1 MATDIIARLKWRYAT
16 KKFNS
21 EKILP
26 KKTLEQLKEAFN
38 LTATSYGLQPVT
50 LVIVKDKEQ
59 RKKLLPHSWDQ
70 HQVVDAS
77 HLLVFCVEEKLSPE
91 YIQKY
96 FKRVKTIRN
105 TPDEILKPFE
115 EFLLDSFEEQSSDEI
130 RTWATNQAYLALG
143 NLLTVCAATNIDA
156 CPMEGFNPTEYDRI
170 LGLKEKGLTSVLL
183 LPVGY
188 RDETDFMA
196 KEKKVRKD
204 MKDVIIEL

>member
-1 MATDIIARLKWRYAT
+1 MATDIVEQLKWRYAT
-16 KKFNS
+16 KKFDS

-26 KKTLEQLKEAFN
+26 NTTIEQLKEAFN

-50 LVIVKDKEQ
+50 LVIIKDKKRRE
-59 RKKLLPHSWDQ
+59 KLLPHSWNQ
-70 HQVVDAS
+70 SQVVDAS
-77 HLLVFCVEEKLSPE
+77 HLLIFCVEEKLSPE

-105 TPDEILKPFE
+105 TPENILKPFE
-115 EFLLDSFEEQSSDEI
+115 KSLLNSFERQSSDEI
-130 RTWATNQAYLALG
+130 RVWAINQAYLALG

-156 CPMEGFNPTEYDRI
+156 CPMEGFNPKGLDSE
-170 LGLKEKGLTSVLL
+170 LELKEKGLTSVLM

-204 MKDVIIEL
+204 MDDVIIEL

>member
-1 MATDIIARLKWRYAT
+1 MATDIIDRLKWRYAT

-50 LVIVKDKEQ
+50 LVIVKDKEK

>member
-1 MATDIIARLKWRYAT
+1 MATDIIDRLKWRYAT

-105 TPDEILKPFE
+105 TPDDILKPFE

>member
-1 MATDIIARLKWRYAT
+1 MATDIIDRLKWRYAT

-26 KKTLEQLKEAFN
+26 KKELDQLKEAFN

-50 LVIVKDKEQ
+50 LVILKDKKQREQ
-59 RKKLLPHSWDQ
+59 LVPHSWNQ
-70 HQVVDAS
+70 TQVADAS
-77 HLLVFCVEEKLSPE
+77 HLLIFCVEEKLSPA

-96 FKRVKTIRN
+96 FERVKTIRN

-204 MKDVIIEL
+204 MDDVIIEL

>member
-1 MATDIIARLKWRYAT
+1 MATDIIDRLKWRYAT

-77 HLLVFCVEEKLSPE
+77 HLLVFCVEEKLSPK

-105 TPDEILKPFE
+105 TPDDILKPFE

>member
-1 MATDIIARLKWRYAT
+1 M
-16 KKFNS
+16 
-21 EKILP
+21 
-26 KKTLEQLKEAFN
+26 
-38 LTATSYGLQPVT
+38 
-50 LVIVKDKEQ
+50 
-59 RKKLLPHSWDQ
+59 
-70 HQVVDAS
+70 
-77 HLLVFCVEEKLSPE
+77 EEKLSPA

-96 FKRVKTIRN
+96 FERVKTIRN

-204 MKDVIIEL
+204 MDDVIIEL

>member
-1 MATDIIARLKWRYAT
+1 MATDIIDRLKWRYAT
-16 KKFNS
+16 KKFDS

-26 KKTLEQLKEAFN
+26 KKTVEQLKEAFN

-50 LVIVKDKEQ
+50 LVIVKDKKLREQ
-59 RKKLLPHSWDQ
+59 LLSPSWNQ
-70 HQVVDAS
+70 SQVVDAS
-77 HLLVFCVEEKLSPE
+77 HLFIFCVEEKLSPE

-96 FKRVKTIRN
+96 FERVKTIRN

-156 CPMEGFNPTEYDRI
+156 CPMEGFNPTEFDRI

-204 MKDVIIEL
+204 MDDVIIEL

>member
-1 MATDIIARLKWRYAT
+1 MATDIIDRLKWRYAT
-16 KKFNS
+16 KKFDS

-26 KKTLEQLKEAFN
+26 KKTVEQLKEAFN

-50 LVIVKDKEQ
+50 LVIVKDKKLREQ
-59 RKKLLPHSWDQ
+59 LLPPSWNQ
-70 HQVVDAS
+70 SQVVDAS
-77 HLLVFCVEEKLSPE
+77 HLLIFCVEEKLSPE

-105 TPDEILKPFE
+105 TPDKILKPFE
-115 EFLLDSFEEQSSDEI
+115 EFLLESFEEQSSDEI
-130 RTWATNQAYLALG
+130 RIWATNQAYLALG
-143 NLLTVCAATNIDA
+143 NLLTVCVAANIDA
-156 CPMEGFNPTEYDRI
+156 CPMEGFNPTEFDRI

-204 MKDVIIEL
+204 MDDVIIEL

>member
-1 MATDIIARLKWRYAT
+1 MATDIIDRLKWRYAT

>member
-1 MATDIIARLKWRYAT
+1 MATDIIDRLKWRYAT

-26 KKTLEQLKEAFN
+26 KKTVEQLKEAFN

>member
-1 MATDIIARLKWRYAT
+1 MATDIIDRLKWRYAT
-16 KKFNS
+16 KKFDS

-26 KKTLEQLKEAFN
+26 KKTVEQLKEAFN

-50 LVIVKDKEQ
+50 LVIVKDKKLREQ
-59 RKKLLPHSWDQ
+59 LLPPSWNQ
-70 HQVVDAS
+70 SQVVDAS
-77 HLLVFCVEEKLSPE
+77 HLFIFCVEEKLSPE

-96 FKRVKTIRN
+96 FERVKTIRN
-105 TPDEILKPFE
+105 TPDKILKPFE
-115 EFLLDSFEEQSSDEI
+115 EFLLDSFEERSSDEI

-143 NLLTVCAATNIDA
+143 NLLTVCAAANIDA
-156 CPMEGFNPTEYDRI
+156 CPMEGFNPPEFDRI

-204 MKDVIIEL
+204 MDDVIIEL

>member
-1 MATDIIARLKWRYAT
+1 MATDIIDRLKWRYAT

-50 LVIVKDKEQ
+50 LVIVKDKDK